1 MLDGTLFFVKSAE
14 YRNRGKD
21 VFPDFFCCLI
31 PFNKRFYALSSG
43 LINFRTISGI
53 LQAVLDLHSEIL

>member
-21 VFPDFFCCLI
+21 VFPDFVLYIVLI
-31 PFNKRFYALSSG
+31 CRQFFIHT
-43 LINFRTISGI
+43 LIRAPI
-53 LQAVLDLHSEIL
+53 E

>member
-21 VFPDFFCCLI
+21 VFPDFFL
-31 PFNKRFYALSSG
+31 L
-43 LINFRTISGI
+43 
-53 LQAVLDLHSEIL
+53 LDSF

>member
-21 VFPDFFCCLI
+21 VFPDFFVAYFLLI
-31 PFNKRFYALSSG
+31 RDSMSYRVG
-43 LINFRTISGI
+43 
-53 LQAVLDLHSEIL
+53 

>member
-21 VFPDFFCCLI
+21 VFPDFIFCCTIPLI
-31 PFNKRFYALSSG
+31 VDSMSYKL
-43 LINFRTISGI
+43 
-53 LQAVLDLHSEIL
+53 

>member
-21 VFPDFFCCLI
+21 VFPDFVF
-31 PFNKRFYALSSG
+31 
-43 LINFRTISGI
+43 LINRGCNNFN
-53 LQAVLDLHSEIL
+53 

>member
-21 VFPDFFCCLI
+21 VFPDFVF
-31 PFNKRFYALSSG
+31 FK
-43 LINFRTISGI
+43 
-53 LQAVLDLHSEIL
+53 

>member
-21 VFPDFFCCLI
+21 VFPDF
-31 PFNKRFYALSSG
+31 
-43 LINFRTISGI
+43 
-53 LQAVLDLHSEIL
+53 VLYIVLTGCYSERDEV